1 MSEFVRPQGYELFD
15 YTTAYRAGNGVYL
28 AEGQTFE
35 EVVNSDKAILEAEG
49 ITQEQVGSS
58 LRKLFAT
65 WDDFIEIRDPQP
77 QYPLPGI
84 MLTRQVY
91 LLGQELCP
99 YVPGLSS
106 GVNWHV
112 FVDEMGNGNKA
123 VHPIDG
129 PTFVSDMMPE
139 MIAKTGFF
147 EGDVFFGIDPNWAV
161 AMHRLVEKYQP
172 QPYIPTLTKDA
183 WDYVHSK
190 VSREEAEYRD
200 IEDNQIFQDE
210 LAPGITILIAPGDI
224 APWGWSQFDH
234 GRPHTPTS
242 MEAYD
247 RQNPYYWAKGGK
259 ERLEAKL
266 FTRTALWALF
276 VNNTEE
282 DFRLPPGFTMYGL
295 PFDKY
300 VSEIRIGKSYGR
312 YLPGKGAL
320 KQIA

>member
-1 MSEFVRPQGYELFD
+1 MGEFVRPQGYELFD

-35 EVVNSDKAILEAEG
+35 EVVNTDKAILEAEG
-49 ITQEQVGSS
+49 ITQEQVGNS
-58 LRKLFAT
+58 LRQLFAT

-112 FVDEMGNGNKA
+112 FVDEIGNGNKA

-183 WDYVHSK
+183 WDYVH
-190 VSREEAEYRD
+190 R
-200 IEDNQIFQDE
+200 
-210 LAPGITILIAPGDI
+210 
-224 APWGWSQFDH
+224 
-234 GRPHTPTS
+234 
-242 MEAYD
+242 
-247 RQNPYYWAKGGK
+247 
-259 ERLEAKL
+259 L
-266 FTRTALWALF
+266 FTKTALWALF
-276 VNNTEE
+276 VNKTEE

-312 YLPGKGAL
+312 YLPGRGPL